1 MTPLVIGL
9 LIFVVTV
16 AVLATGLPI
25 AFGLGAVALAF
36 MLAFDGWNSVHFVP
50 ETIFAGLSDFTL
62 VSLPMFIIMGAAV
75 ASSRAG
81 SDLYEA
87 LARWLHRVPGSLVIS
102 NIGACA
108 LFSAL
113 TGSSPATCAAIGKM
127 GIPEMRKRGYDADLA
142 TGAIAAGGTLGI
154 LIPPSITMIL
164 YGIASE
170 TSIGRLF
177 LAGVIPGLLLTAL
190 FMAWALFLSWKRGTK
205 LVDADRIYSLK
216 EKVELLPKLL
226 PFIAVIVGVVYALY
240 GGIATPSEAAGVG
253 AALCLV
259 MVIVIYRVWKP
270 ADLWAILRD
279 GLRESG
285 MLLMIIGT
293 SILFGY
299 MMSSLQVTQSV
310 AEGIAAMQVN
320 KWVVLAAINLMLLVA
335 GMFLPPAAIILMTT
349 PILMPV
355 ILAAG
360 FDPIWFGVILTINME
375 LGLITPPVGLN
386 LFVINGITP
395 DVKLPT
401 ILKGALPFMG
411 CMVVAILILCVFP
424 GLATWLP
431 QVDQAIIEQG
441 GNKVLADAW
450 LAGGFAGKNKCVKKP
465 EDAAGEKFRSAGAT
479 FSQMWAGAGASIV
492 SIPSNEVYNA
502 LQQGVAT
509 ATDTSS
515 GSFVS
520 FRLYEQLKCLTAP
533 GDNALWFMY
542 EPVLI
547 SLKSWNKLNDAQK
560 AALMKAAQKS
570 EDYFEAESK
579 KLDDKLVETFK
590 ANKTEVVFLNEAEF
604 EAWRGVAQKTSYKNF
619 AEKVPGGKELLD
631 KALSVK

>member
-1 MTPLVIGL
+1 MSPL
-9 LIFVVTV
+9 LIGFLVFVVTTL
-16 AVLATGLPI
+16 VLATGLPI
-25 AFGLGAVALAF
+25 AFGLGAVALVF
-36 MLAFDGWNSVHFVP
+36 MVIFDGWNSVHFVP
-50 ETIFAGLSDFTL
+50 ETVFSGLTDFTL
-62 VSLPMFIIMGAAV
+62 VSLPMFVIMGAAV

-87 LARWLHRVPGSLVIS
+87 LARWLHRVPGSLVVS

-177 LAGVIPGLLLTAL
+177 IAGILPGILLVVL
-190 FMAWALFLSWKRGTK
+190 FMGWSIFLSWKRGTR
-205 LVDADRIYSLK
+205 LVDQDRIYTMK
-216 EKVELLPKLL
+216 EKLELMPRLVPFLL
-226 PFIAVIVGVVYALY
+226 VIIGVVYSLY

-253 AALCLV
+253 AALCLL
-259 MVIVIYRVWKP
+259 MVVVIYRVWKP

-310 AEGIAAMQVN
+310 AESIAQLQVN
-320 KWVVLAAINLMLLVA
+320 RWVIFAAINLMLLVA
-335 GMFLPPAAIILMTT
+335 GCFLPPAAIILMTT

-355 ILAAG
+355 ITAAG

-395 DVKLPT
+395 DVSLTT
-401 ILKGALPFMG
+401 ILRGAFPFML
-411 CMVVAILILCVFP
+411 CMVAAIVILCVFP
-424 GLATWLP
+424 GIATWLP
-431 QVDQAIIEQG
+431 S
-441 GNKVLADAW
+441 KVM
-450 LAGGFAGKNKCVKKP
+450 G
-465 EDAAGEKFRSAGAT
+465 
-479 FSQMWAGAGASIV
+479 
-492 SIPSNEVYNA
+492 
-502 LQQGVAT
+502 
-509 ATDTSS
+509 
-515 GSFVS
+515 
-520 FRLYEQLKCLTAP
+520 
-533 GDNALWFMY
+533 
-542 EPVLI
+542 
-547 SLKSWNKLNDAQK
+547 
-560 AALMKAAQKS
+560 
-570 EDYFEAESK
+570 
-579 KLDDKLVETFK
+579 
-590 ANKTEVVFLNEAEF
+590 
-604 EAWRGVAQKTSYKNF
+604 
-619 AEKVPGGKELLD
+619 
-631 KALSVK
+631 

>member
-1 MTPLVIGL
+1 MSPLVIGL
-9 LIFVVTV
+9 LIFAVTI

-36 MLAFDGWNSVHFVP
+36 MLLFDGWNSIHFVP

-62 VSLPMFIIMGAAV
+62 VSLPMFVIMGAAV

-177 LAGVIPGLLLTAL
+177 IAGIIPGLLLVVL
-190 FMAWALFLSWKRGTK
+190 FMLWAMFLSWKRGTV
-205 LVDADRIYSLK
+205 LVDRDRIYSMK
-216 EKVELLPKLL
+216 EKLELLPKLL

-259 MVIVIYRVWKP
+259 MVVVIYRVWRI
-270 ADLWAILRD
+270 ADLWHILRD

-310 AEGIAAMQVN
+310 ATMIGELHVN
-320 KWVVLAAINLMLLVA
+320 RWIILAAINLMLLVA
-335 GMFLPPAAIILMTT
+335 GCFLPPAAIILMTT

-386 LFVINGITP
+386 LFVINGICP
-395 DVKLPT
+395 DVSLPT
-401 ILKGALPFMG
+401 ILKGAFPFML
-411 CMVVAILILCVFP
+411 CMVLAILILCVFP

-431 QVDQAIIEQG
+431 STVMG
-441 GNKVLADAW
+441 
-450 LAGGFAGKNKCVKKP
+450 
-465 EDAAGEKFRSAGAT
+465 
-479 FSQMWAGAGASIV
+479 
-492 SIPSNEVYNA
+492 
-502 LQQGVAT
+502 
-509 ATDTSS
+509 
-515 GSFVS
+515 
-520 FRLYEQLKCLTAP
+520 
-533 GDNALWFMY
+533 
-542 EPVLI
+542 
-547 SLKSWNKLNDAQK
+547 
-560 AALMKAAQKS
+560 
-570 EDYFEAESK
+570 
-579 KLDDKLVETFK
+579 
-590 ANKTEVVFLNEAEF
+590 
-604 EAWRGVAQKTSYKNF
+604 
-619 AEKVPGGKELLD
+619 
-631 KALSVK
+631 

>member
-1 MTPLVIGL
+1 MSPLMIGL
-9 LIFVVTV
+9 LIFAVTTL
-16 AVLATGLPI
+16 VLATGLPI
-25 AFGLGAVALAF
+25 AFGLGAVALGF
-36 MLAFDGWNSVHFVP
+36 MLIFDGWSSVHFIP
-50 ETIFAGLSDFTL
+50 ETIFSGLNDFTL
-62 VSLPMFIIMGAAV
+62 VSLPMFVIMGAAV
-75 ASSRAG
+75 ACSRAG

-87 LARWLHRVPGSLVIS
+87 LARWLYRVPGSLVVS

-154 LIPPSITMIL
+154 LIPPSVTMIL

-177 LAGVIPGLLLTAL
+177 IAGILPGLLLVGL
-190 FMAWALFLSWKRGTK
+190 FMAWSIFLSWKRGTR
-205 LVDADRIYSLK
+205 LVDQDRVYSLR
-216 EKVELLPKLL
+216 EKLELMPRLL
-226 PFIAVIVGVVYALY
+226 PFILVIIGVVYALY

-253 AALCLV
+253 AMLCLL
-259 MVIVIYRVWKP
+259 MVVVIYRMWRP

-310 AEGIAAMQVN
+310 AEAIAAMQVN
-320 KWVVLAAINLMLLVA
+320 KWVILAAINALLLVA

-349 PILMPV
+349 PILIPV
-355 ILAAG
+355 ILASG

-401 ILKGALPFMG
+401 ILRGALPFMG
-411 CMVVAILILCVFP
+411 CMVLAILILCVFP
-424 GLATWLP
+424 ELATWLP
-431 QVDQAIIEQG
+431 
-441 GNKVLADAW
+441 
-450 LAGGFAGKNKCVKKP
+450 
-465 EDAAGEKFRSAGAT
+465 T
-479 FSQMWAGAGASIV
+479 
-492 SIPSNEVYNA
+492 
-502 LQQGVAT
+502 
-509 ATDTSS
+509 
-515 GSFVS
+515 
-520 FRLYEQLKCLTAP
+520 RLM
-533 GDNALWFMY
+533 G
-542 EPVLI
+542 
-547 SLKSWNKLNDAQK
+547 
-560 AALMKAAQKS
+560 
-570 EDYFEAESK
+570 
-579 KLDDKLVETFK
+579 
-590 ANKTEVVFLNEAEF
+590 
-604 EAWRGVAQKTSYKNF
+604 
-619 AEKVPGGKELLD
+619 
-631 KALSVK
+631 

>member
-1 MTPLVIGL
+1 MSPLSIGAL
-9 LIFVVTV
+9 VLVATL
-16 AVLATGLPI
+16 AVLATGVPI
-25 AFGLGAVALAF
+25 AFGLGAVALLF
-36 MLAFDGWNSVHFVP
+36 MIVFDGWYSVHFLS
-50 ETIFAGLSDFTL
+50 ETIFSGLADFTL

-177 LAGVIPGLLLTAL
+177 LAGVIPGLLLVLL
-190 FMAWALFLSWKRGTK
+190 FMAWALFLSHRRGTR
-205 LVDADRIYSLK
+205 LVDGDRIYSLR
-216 EKVELLPKLL
+216 EKLELLPKLL
-226 PFIAVIVGVVYALY
+226 PFIAVILGVVYSLY

-253 AALCLV
+253 AMLVLV
-259 MVIVIYRVWKP
+259 MVIGIYRVWRP
-270 ADLWAILRD
+270 AELWGILRD

-285 MLLMIIGT
+285 MLLMIIGA

-299 MMSSLQVTQSV
+299 MMSSLLVTQSI
-310 AEGIAAMQVN
+310 AEAIGELQVN
-320 KWVVLAAINLMLLVA
+320 RWVVLAAINALLLVA

-355 ILAAG
+355 ILASG

-395 DVKLPT
+395 DVRLTT
-401 ILKGALPFMG
+401 ILRGALPFMG
-411 CMVVAILILCVFP
+411 CMIVAIVLLCVFP

-431 QVDQAIIEQG
+431 
-441 GNKVLADAW
+441 DAVM
-450 LAGGFAGKNKCVKKP
+450 GTQ
-465 EDAAGEKFRSAGAT
+465 R
-479 FSQMWAGAGASIV
+479 
-492 SIPSNEVYNA
+492 
-502 LQQGVAT
+502 
-509 ATDTSS
+509 
-515 GSFVS
+515 
-520 FRLYEQLKCLTAP
+520 
-533 GDNALWFMY
+533 
-542 EPVLI
+542 
-547 SLKSWNKLNDAQK
+547 
-560 AALMKAAQKS
+560 
-570 EDYFEAESK
+570 
-579 KLDDKLVETFK
+579 
-590 ANKTEVVFLNEAEF
+590 
-604 EAWRGVAQKTSYKNF
+604 
-619 AEKVPGGKELLD
+619 
-631 KALSVK
+631 

>member
-1 MTPLVIGL
+1 MPPLAIGL
-9 LIFVVTV
+9 LIFVITI
-16 AVLATGLPI
+16 ALLATGMPI
-25 AFGLGAVALAF
+25 AFALGMTALGF
-36 MLAFDGWNSVHFVP
+36 MVWFDGWNSVHFVP
-50 ETIFAGLSDFTL
+50 ETVFAGLNDFTL

-127 GIPEMRKRGYDADLA
+127 GIPEMRRRGYDADLA

-177 LAGVIPGLLLTAL
+177 IAGIIPGLLLTAL

-205 LVDADRIYSLK
+205 LVDADRIYSMK
-216 EKVELLPKLL
+216 EKLELLPKLL

-253 AALCLV
+253 AMLCLV
-259 MVIVIYRVWKP
+259 MVIVIYRVWTPK
-270 ADLWAILRD
+270 ALWQIMRD

-285 MLLMIIGT
+285 MLMLIIGA

-299 MMSSLQVTQSV
+299 MMSSLLVTQSV
-310 AEGIAAMQVN
+310 AEAIGEMQVN

-355 ILAAG
+355 ITAAG

-395 DVKLPT
+395 DIKLPT

-411 CMVVAILILCVFP
+411 CMVLAILILCVFP
-424 GLATWLP
+424 ELATWLP
-431 QVDQAIIEQG
+431 Q
-441 GNKVLADAW
+441 
-450 LAGGFAGKNKCVKKP
+450 
-465 EDAAGEKFRSAGAT
+465 
-479 FSQMWAGAGASIV
+479 
-492 SIPSNEVYNA
+492 
-502 LQQGVAT
+502 
-509 ATDTSS
+509 
-515 GSFVS
+515 
-520 FRLYEQLKCLTAP
+520 
-533 GDNALWFMY
+533 
-542 EPVLI
+542 
-547 SLKSWNKLNDAQK
+547 KL
-560 AALMKAAQKS
+560 M
-570 EDYFEAESK
+570 
-579 KLDDKLVETFK
+579 
-590 ANKTEVVFLNEAEF
+590 
-604 EAWRGVAQKTSYKNF
+604 G
-619 AEKVPGGKELLD
+619 
-631 KALSVK
+631 

>member
-1 MTPLVIGL
+1 MIGL
-9 LIFVVTV
+9 LIIVFTV
-16 AVLATGLPI
+16 LVLATGLPI

-36 MLAFDGWNSVHFVP
+36 MIYFDGWHAVHFVP
-50 ETIFAGLSDFTL
+50 ETIFAGLDDFTL

-87 LARWLHRVPGSLVIS
+87 LARWLNRVPGSLVIS

-177 LAGVIPGLLLTAL
+177 IAGILPGLLLTGL

-205 LVDADRIYSLK
+205 LVDSERIYSMK
-216 EKVELLPKLL
+216 EKLQLLPRLL

-253 AALCLV
+253 ALLCLV
-259 MVIVIYRVWKP
+259 MVMVIYRVWRP
-270 ADLWAILRD
+270 MELWVILRA
-279 GLRESG
+279 GLCESG

-310 AEGIAAMQVN
+310 AEAIAAMQVN
-320 KWVVLAAINLMLLVA
+320 KWVILAAINALLLVA

-349 PILMPV
+349 PILIPV
-355 ILAAG
+355 ILASG

-401 ILKGALPFMG
+401 ILRGALPFMG
-411 CMVVAILILCVFP
+411 CMVLAILILCVFP
-424 GLATWLP
+424 ELATWLP
-431 QVDQAIIEQG
+431 
-441 GNKVLADAW
+441 
-450 LAGGFAGKNKCVKKP
+450 
-465 EDAAGEKFRSAGAT
+465 T
-479 FSQMWAGAGASIV
+479 
-492 SIPSNEVYNA
+492 
-502 LQQGVAT
+502 
-509 ATDTSS
+509 
-515 GSFVS
+515 
-520 FRLYEQLKCLTAP
+520 RLM
-533 GDNALWFMY
+533 G
-542 EPVLI
+542 
-547 SLKSWNKLNDAQK
+547 
-560 AALMKAAQKS
+560 
-570 EDYFEAESK
+570 
-579 KLDDKLVETFK
+579 
-590 ANKTEVVFLNEAEF
+590 
-604 EAWRGVAQKTSYKNF
+604 
-619 AEKVPGGKELLD
+619 
-631 KALSVK
+631 